1 MRVPKISNDSDPPR
15 LSCRRC
21 MRELHPGRGD
31 SYVVSILAA
40 ADPSP
45 PVFTQDDL
53 ALDVEQEI
61 QQLLTHLR
69 NLDAQQAQDQVYRRM
84 VFHLCD
90 SCYDTWIMDPTRL

>member
-1 MRVPKISNDSDPPR
+1 MHAPKTADDFNPPQ

-31 SYVVSILAA
+31 FYVLSILAA

-45 PVFTQDDL
+45 PVFTEDDL
-53 ALDVEQEI
+53 ARDVEQEI

-69 NLDAQQAQDQVYRRM
+69 NLDARQAQAQVYRRM

-90 SCYDTWIMDPTRL
+90 SCYSDWIINPTGP